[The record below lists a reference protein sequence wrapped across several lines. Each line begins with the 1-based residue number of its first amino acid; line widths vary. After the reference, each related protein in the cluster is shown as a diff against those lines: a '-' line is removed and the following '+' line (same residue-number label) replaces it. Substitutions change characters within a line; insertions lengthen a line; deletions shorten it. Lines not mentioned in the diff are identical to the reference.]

1 MDKQPRTTPKISSK
15 LPLRIAIL
23 ECDTPLEKTKA
34 KYGGYGGVFRQML
47 ERSADALQYPGL
59 SSKQGLELTYFQ
71 VEQHPELYPSLD
83 NIDAILITGSRKPQT
98 LSLLA
103 SQPLTQNRIG
113 YDSFASAP
121 WTVRLVEYVKQVL
134 DQDQVRTIG
143 VCFGHQIVARA
154 LGQHVNRGEAGWEVS
169 VTPVELSELGK
180 QLFKQDKLVC

>member
-1 MDKQPRTTPKISSK
+1 MEKQQRTTPKISSK

-34 KYGGYGGVFRQML
+34 KYGGYGGVFKQML
-47 ERSADALQYPGL
+47 ERSADTLQCPGL
-59 SSKQGLELTYFQ
+59 SSKHGLELTYFK
-71 VEQHPELYPSLD
+71 VEQHPELYPCLN
-83 NIDAILITGSRKPQT
+83 NIDAILITGSRKPQP

-103 SQPLTQNRIG
+103 GQSLTQTIG
-113 YDSFASAP
+113 YDSFAPSP
-121 WTVRLVEYVKQVL
+121 WIIRLVEYVKQVL
-134 DQDQVRTIG
+134 DQDRVRVIG

-180 QLFKQDKLVC
+180 QLFKQDTLVC